1 MCAQENR
8 DNVNRALTNGL
19 NLSSGLTGAAL
30 NLGLDLTG
38 AALNL
43 TGAALSLAQRTVQA
57 VRPAAQSDLQQA
69 SKNRS
74 FILIIKGT
82 VA

>member
-1 MCAQENR
+1 MCAQESR

-57 VRPAAQSDLQQA
+57 VRPPAQSDLQQA

-74 FILIIKGT
+74 FILIKGK
-82 VA
+82 V